1 MKFLDRFHLNGYFHQ
16 MVKMIPAMKSEGA
29 EEVVE
34 RLRAILNGVSLIS
47 NVRGEGLL
55 PGGGRADIEVEL
67 DVHGQP
73 WKLLIEEK
81 SSGEPRT
88 VREGAWQ
95 LRKALEGMPSN
106 TYGLLAAPFLST
118 SSQEILREAGF
129 GWLDLAGN
137 CRLAFGSVH
146 IEIAKTARNPFS
158 TKRSLKSLF
167 APKSAR
173 LLRLMLASP
182 GPWKVTDLAAR
193 AKVSLGQVSKVR
205 QALLDKEWAIVEQG
219 AGLRLRNPGALLNAW
234 REVATPP
241 EVASREYTL
250 VHGKELD
257 TQLRL
262 LFGRAQLENANIQL
276 ASYSA
281 ARWLAPFARVA
292 GEFFYA
298 DSRGADLLQR
308 HFRLEPAAKG
318 ENITIFK
325 PVDDAMWDEGIVI
338 SRDLRGA
345 SLVQT
350 YLDLWT
356 SGERGRE
363 SAEHF
368 RRETIDPAIKAV
380 A

>member
-1 MKFLDRFHLNGYFHQ
+1 
-16 MVKMIPAMKSEGA
+16 MIQAMKSEGA
-29 EEVVE
+29 EEVVD
-34 RLRAILNGVSLIS
+34 RLQAILTGIAPIS
-47 NVRGEGLL
+47 NVREEAHHSD
-55 PGGGRADIEVEL
+55 GGRADIEVDL

-73 WKLLIEEK
+73 WKLLIEAK

-88 VREGAWQ
+88 VREATWQ
-95 LRKALEGMPSN
+95 LRKAIEAMPAN
-106 TYGLLAAPFLST
+106 TYGLLAAPFLSA

-129 GWLDLAGN
+129 GWLDLTGN
-137 CRLAFGSVH
+137 CRLAFDSIH

-158 TKRSLKSLF
+158 TKRTLKSLF

-173 LLRLMLASP
+173 LLRLMLTIP
-182 GPWKVTDLAAR
+182 GPWKVTDLATR

-205 QALLDKEWAIVEQG
+205 QALLDKEWAIAEQG
-219 AGLRLRNPGALLNAW
+219 AGLRLRNPDALLNAW
-234 REVATPP
+234 RDVAAPP
-241 EVASREYTL
+241 EVESRGYTL
-250 VHGKELD
+250 AHGKELD
-257 TQLRL
+257 TQLKL
-262 LFGRAQLENANIQL
+262 LFSRAQLENANILL

-281 ARWLAPFARVA
+281 ARWLAPFARVS

-308 HFRLEPAAKG
+308 HFRLEAAAKG
-318 ENITIFK
+318 ENITILK
-325 PVDDAMWDEGIVI
+325 PIDDAMWDEGIVI

-363 SAEHF
+363 AAEHF
-368 RRETIDPAIKAV
+368 RREMIDPALKAV